1 MLASGPRH
9 VTTETRS
16 VAQCTC
22 CKDKCSHDFKIEK
35 KPHYTTPPIWRDAA
49 EACLNSCNDNTYCKI
64 KSPILLPKWT
74 TGSGVVVGAT
84 QRKQHHKKV
93 AIIGSGPVGLLIAY
107 NLITKPEFFNP
118 TPEKLSITI
127 YERSNDIPMKTF
139 NTWIRPDSVFMPRFD
154 NVLEMPDSP
163 EKFGTGDDNLANL
176 DLIDTERFKKKSK
189 EEQKR
194 LRNFL
199 NRRQVFYIK
208 KKQFNQFDK
217 LIRKLVRQVACGHAT
232 EPDKFGLLKCLQ
244 PSTDIEDYSIEIRIL
259 QLILM
264 KAINIALKEN
274 AERKKHFIY
283 GTADTVL
290 SGLRRHLGVDLHART
305 KNLRAIL
312 MAFIKINCSMRISI
326 E

>member
-1 MLASGPRH
+1 MTNICRKSRKVRKYRKGRKSRKVRKSRKSRKGRKVRQIRRRYHYKRRKINKTQKKTRRKRLTKHKKTRRKRYLGKRGGNGFVSVADCIDRKLLASGPRH

-118 TPEKLSITI
+118 TPEKTK
-127 YERSNDIPMKTF
+127 Y
-139 NTWIRPDSVFMPRFD
+139 
-154 NVLEMPDSP
+154 
-163 EKFGTGDDNLANL
+163 
-176 DLIDTERFKKKSK
+176 
-189 EEQKR
+189 
-194 LRNFL
+194 
-199 NRRQVFYIK
+199 Y
-208 KKQFNQFDK
+208 
-217 LIRKLVRQVACGHAT
+217 
-232 EPDKFGLLKCLQ
+232 
-244 PSTDIEDYSIEIRIL
+244 
-259 QLILM
+259 
-264 KAINIALKEN
+264 NI
-274 AERKKHFIY
+274 
-283 GTADTVL
+283 
-290 SGLRRHLGVDLHART
+290 
-305 KNLRAIL
+305 
-312 MAFIKINCSMRISI
+312 
-326 E
+326 